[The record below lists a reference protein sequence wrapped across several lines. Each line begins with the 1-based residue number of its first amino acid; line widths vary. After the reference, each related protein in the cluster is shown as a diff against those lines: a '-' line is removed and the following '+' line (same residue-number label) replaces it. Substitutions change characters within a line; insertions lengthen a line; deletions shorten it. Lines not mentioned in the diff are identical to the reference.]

1 MGNGQPWIVSE
12 PAVQA
17 DGVQRLQQQQRRRKN
32 DWDEGVEEE
41 EEETAGEGVG
51 RGLKAV
57 RSMPVR
63 SLADG
68 EFVLEVWVE
77 EGKGKFGEEQDDE
90 PRLP

>member
-17 DGVQRLQQQQRRRKN
+17 DGVQRLQQQQRRRKS
-32 DWDEGVEEE
+32 DWDEEAEEE
-41 EEETAGEGVG
+41 EKTAGEGVG

-77 EGKGKFGEEQDDE
+77 EGKGKFGEEQKGE

>member
-17 DGVQRLQQQQRRRKN
+17 DGVQRLQQQRRRKN
-32 DWDEGVEEE
+32 EWEEEE

-51 RGLKAV
+51 RGLKPV

-77 EGKGKFGEEQDDE
+77 EGKGKFGEEQEGE